1 MIRIN
6 LLSTREIE
14 AEIGR
19 RQDIV
24 VTVLALGGTAAL
36 CVIVFLFQFF
46 RTTMLQRELA
56 GLRAEMT
63 AMEDEA
69 KEVNDLQIKIASLKQ
84 KLAVIDDL
92 SKKKVGPVRVMESLS
107 SSTPDRLWL
116 TEFKE
121 GGGSLTVSGMAI
133 DNQTIAD
140 FLKALQASQ
149 YFKDVELVE
158 TIQTQQDK
166 TAFKKFSVKSTL
178 LYQPPPEQ
186 QQTKVVPQKTA
197 APAGAVKP

>member
-14 AEIGR
+14 AEQGR
-19 RQDIV
+19 RQDIIV
-24 VTVLALGGTAAL
+24 AVLALGGTVAL
-36 CVIVFLFQFF
+36 CLAVFLFQFF
-46 RTTMLQRELA
+46 RTTMLQRQLA
-56 GLRAEMT
+56 GLRSELT
-63 AMEDEA
+63 AMEDGA
-69 KEVNDLQIKIASLKQ
+69 KEVNELQAKNTALKQ
-84 KLAVIDDL
+84 KLSVIENL

-107 SSTPDRLWL
+107 ASAPERLWV

-121 GGGSLTVSGMAI
+121 ASGSLTVSGMAI

-158 TIQTQQDK
+158 TVQTQQDK
-166 TAFKKFSVKSTL
+166 VAFKKFAVKSRL
-178 LYQPPPEQ
+178 LYQPQLEGE
-186 QQTKVVPQKTA
+186 TKMIPQKA
-197 APAGAVKP
+197 AETKGVAKP

>member
-19 RQDIV
+19 RQEIV
-24 VTVLALGGTAAL
+24 VTVLALGGTLAICL
-36 CVIVFLFQFF
+36 VVFLFQFF
-46 RTTMLQRELA
+46 RTTMLQREFA

-63 AMEDEA
+63 AMEGEA
-69 KEVNDLQIKIASLKQ
+69 KEVNELQVKISSLKQ

-107 SSTPDRLWL
+107 ASTPERLWL

-121 GGGSLTVSGMAI
+121 GGGSLTVTGMAI

-140 FLKALQASQ
+140 FLKALQKSQ
-149 YFKDVELVE
+149 YFRDVELVE

-166 TAFKKFSVKSTL
+166 TAFKKFAVKSGL
-178 LYQPPPEQ
+178 LYQPLPE
-186 QQTKVVPQKTA
+186 QQTKVAPQKTA
-197 APAGAVKP
+197 APAGGAKP

>member
-56 GLRAEMT
+56 GLRAEM
-63 AMEDEA
+63 ASMEDEA

-121 GGGSLTVSGMAI
+121 GGGSLTVTGMAI

-140 FLKALQASQ
+140 FLKALQASK

-166 TAFKKFSVKSTL
+166 TAFKKFSVKSSL

>member
-24 VTVLALGGTAAL
+24 VTVLTLGGTVAL
-36 CVIVFLFQFF
+36 CLIVFLFQFF
-46 RTTMLQRELA
+46 RTTMLQREFA
-56 GLRAEMT
+56 ALRAEM
-63 AMEDEA
+63 ASMEGEA
-69 KEVNDLQIKIASLKQ
+69 KEVNELQTKITSLKQ
-84 KLAVIDDL
+84 KLAVIEDL

-107 SSTPDRLWL
+107 ASAPERLWL
-116 TEFKE
+116 TEFRE
-121 GGGSLTVSGMAI
+121 AAGSLTVTGMAI

-140 FLKALQASQ
+140 FLKALQASR

-166 TAFKKFSVKSTL
+166 TQFKKFSVRSSL
-178 LYQPPPEQ
+178 LYQPPPE

-197 APAGAVKP
+197 AAAGGVKP

>member
-24 VTVLALGGTAAL
+24 VTVLALGGIVAL
-36 CVIVFLFQFF
+36 CVVVFLFQFF

-56 GLRAEMT
+56 ALRAEMA
-63 AMEDEA
+63 AMEGEA
-69 KEVNDLQIKIASLKQ
+69 KEVNELQVKIASLKQ

-107 SSTPDRLWL
+107 ASAPERLWL

-121 GGGSLTVSGMAI
+121 AGGSLTVTGMAN

-140 FLKALQASQ
+140 FLKALQASR
-149 YFKDVELVE
+149 YFKEVELVE

-166 TAFKKFSVKSTL
+166 AAFKKFSVKSSL
-178 LYQPPPEQ
+178 LYQPPPE

-197 APAGAVKP
+197 APAGGANP

>member
-24 VTVLALGGTAAL
+24 VTVLALGGTVAL
-36 CVIVFLFQFF
+36 CVAVFLFQFF

-56 GLRAEMT
+56 ALRTEM
-63 AMEDEA
+63 ASMEGEA
-69 KEVNDLQIKIASLKQ
+69 KEVNELQVKIASLKQ

-107 SSTPDRLWL
+107 ASAPERLWL

-121 GGGSLTVSGMAI
+121 AGGSLTVTGMAI

-140 FLKALQASQ
+140 FLKALQASK
-149 YFKDVELVE
+149 YFKEVELVE

-166 TAFKKFSVKSTL
+166 AAFKKFSVKSSL

-186 QQTKVVPQKTA
+186 QQTKVVAQKTA
-197 APAGAVKP
+197 APTGGANP